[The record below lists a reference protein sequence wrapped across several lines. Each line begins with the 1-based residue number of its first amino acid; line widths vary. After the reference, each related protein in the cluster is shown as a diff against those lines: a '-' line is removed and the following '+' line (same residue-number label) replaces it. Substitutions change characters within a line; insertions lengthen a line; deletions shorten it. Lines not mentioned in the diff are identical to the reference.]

1 MSTQITILSITA
13 NTPVDIYYSAATGST
28 LVVSGQSSFPYVFT
42 IPSPV
47 DQSDYVVECIDG
59 QGCIIEQIFNITP
72 TPTPSVTATPT
83 ITPTPTLT
91 TTPTTSITPTIT
103 PTTTVTPTITSS
115 ITPTPTPTPVIATH
129 KKGQNYFTST
139 VDACNDQ
146 ISLQNLYTYIS
157 QSNLTPVLGA
167 TLYTTVINGT
177 LYVPFNGGGYYYLMQ
192 WANATYYAVQINNF
206 GEILDFTIC

>member
-47 DQSDYVVECIDG
+47 DQSNYVVECIDG

-83 ITPTPTLT
+83 LTPTPTLT

-103 PTTTVTPTITSS
+103 PTRTVTPTITSTK
-115 ITPTPTPTPVIATH
+115 TPTPTPTSVVKSHLI
-129 KKGQNYFTST
+129 GQNYFTST
-139 VDACNDQ
+139 TNVCNDQ
-146 ISLQNLYTYIS
+146 ISLQQLYTYIN
-157 QSNLTPVLGA
+157 QANLTPVLGV
-167 TLYTTVINGT
+167 TLYTSSINGT
-177 LYVPFNGGGYYYLMQ
+177 LYVPYVGGGFYYLIK
-192 WANATYYAVQINNF
+192 WANSTNYAIQISDF
-206 GEILDFTIC
+206 GEILNFTLC